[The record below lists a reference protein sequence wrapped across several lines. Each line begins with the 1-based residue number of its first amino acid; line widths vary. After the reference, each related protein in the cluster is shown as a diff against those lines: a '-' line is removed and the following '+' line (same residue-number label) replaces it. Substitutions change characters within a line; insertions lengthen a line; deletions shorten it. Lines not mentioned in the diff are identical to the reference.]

1 MISSQNRSMCNM
13 SWEIEGA
20 FIIPFGNENT
30 LYKPLSIIPITII
43 TKAEITTRVLLK
55 LQID

>member
-1 MISSQNRSMCNM
+1 M